1 MELQAVDDDIPEY
14 IDASSKC
21 LCCQG
26 FVYEC
31 EGEICSRLGVCDCFA
46 DKEYA
51 GDEST
56 SPIAT
61 FTNSTVNPEESLM
74 LEAFQASIAALLV
87 PGFVSSGTGNDQLSL
102 LAAMQQQV
110 HYHHQQQ
117 QQQQQQQQ
125 SGGFFV
131 GHRGGYRG
139 SRGGFGRGVRGVVN
153 NRGGRRGEY
162 NSYQQPMEQNQRV
175 SNPEDPWVT
184 GASQKYTHIH
194 RSGEPLQEIWPGI
207 TEQTPLSLSS
217 STTIQQRGLSTELA
231 THGEKSE
238 KDLFSHGISSSRT
251 KMADREQISA
261 PKTASEILASK
272 VSGGVDESKVL
283 VQRGPIGAVFLED
296 KDKIIEKKTSRRR
309 NKNKLGEVGLET
321 STSLIVNNDNL
332 EMERKRIPTALVE
345 EGGSDTKA
353 VKSVLNSLVN
363 LSVSSSVSLPVIELN
378 EEQRLKKDLRNAE
391 KRLRSALDLQ
401 SCTSTLDVAQ
411 KEKVLQIPEIELI
424 VKDLKGKLLALE
436 VYVPS

>member
-1 MELQAVDDDIPEY
+1 MELQAADDDNIPEY

-56 SPIAT
+56 SPIFASSTT
-61 FTNSTVNPEESLM
+61 FTNGTVNPEESLM

-110 HYHHQQQ
+110 
-117 QQQQQQQQ
+117 QQQQQQ

-139 SRGGFGRGVRGVVN
+139 SYRGSRGGFGRGVRGVVN
-153 NRGGRRGEY
+153 NQSGRCGEY
-162 NSYQQPMEQNQRV
+162 NSYQQPIEQNQRV

-207 TEQTPLSLSS
+207 TEQTPFSLSS
-217 STTIQQRGLSTELA
+217 STTIEQRGLLNELA
-231 THGEKSE
+231 THGEQSAKV
-238 KDLFSHGISSSRT
+238 LLSHGISSSRT

-272 VSGGVDESKVL
+272 VSDGVDESKVL

-296 KDKIIEKKTSRRR
+296 KDKIIEKKTLRRR
-309 NKNKLGEVGLET
+309 NKKKVVEVGLET
-321 STSLIVNNDNL
+321 STSLSVNNDTL
-332 EMERKRIPTALVE
+332 EMERKRIPPALVAD
-345 EGGSDTKA
+345 GGSDNKETI
-353 VKSVLNSLVN
+353 KSVLNSLVN

-401 SCTSTLDVAQ
+401 SSTSTLDVAQ

-436 VYVPS
+436 GTS